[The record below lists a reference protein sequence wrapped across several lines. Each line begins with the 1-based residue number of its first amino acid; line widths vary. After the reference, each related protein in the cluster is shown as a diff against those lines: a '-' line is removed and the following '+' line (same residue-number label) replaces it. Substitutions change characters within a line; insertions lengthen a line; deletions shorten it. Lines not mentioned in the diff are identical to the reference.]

1 MVRVATPACKQKF
14 EIMIDGID
22 KFDRLPSP
30 GDLEPLAYLEA
41 EANCRTVLMK
51 VDVARV

>member
-1 MVRVATPACKQKF
+1 MVRVATPACKQKS

-22 KFDRLPSP
+22 KFDRLSSP
-30 GDLEPLAYLEA
+30 GDLKPSGHLEA